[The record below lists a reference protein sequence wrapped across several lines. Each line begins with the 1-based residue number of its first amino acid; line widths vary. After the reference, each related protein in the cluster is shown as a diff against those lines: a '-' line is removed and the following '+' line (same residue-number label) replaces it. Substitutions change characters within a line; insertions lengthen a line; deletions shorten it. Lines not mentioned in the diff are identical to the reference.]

1 MAIAYTS
8 CYHFGF
14 LYANKMTM
22 KSKYIALAMMGAM
35 MSFTAQTN
43 EPRARE
49 FEPPKPP
56 KKVIPKGCKE
66 FKFTYG
72 TGQTYECIATSKK
85 SADKKFKSFL
95 KRNVGF

>member
-1 MAIAYTS
+1 
-8 CYHFGF
+8 
-14 LYANKMTM
+14 MTM

-35 MSFTAQTN
+35 MSFAQT
-43 EPRARE
+43 EKPTRRE

-56 KKVIPKGCKE
+56 KKVIPKGCQE
-66 FKFTYG
+66 FKYTYG
-72 TGQTYECIATSKK
+72 TGRVYECIATSKK

>member
-1 MAIAYTS
+1 
-8 CYHFGF
+8 
-14 LYANKMTM
+14 M

-35 MSFTAQTN
+35 MTFAKTN
-43 EPRARE
+43 EPSKRK
-49 FEPPKPP
+49 FKPT
-56 KKVIPKGCKE
+56 KKVIPKGCQE

-72 TGQTYECIATSKK
+72 TGQIYECIATSKK